1 MIMVEAMMPDC
12 LCEDG
17 DDSFTPQRIASC
29 KRLLKTGYNN
39 IVGATLFLVVNNIE
53 QYC

>member
-1 MIMVEAMMPDC
+1 MRMVIN
-12 LCEDG
+12 
-17 DDSFTPQRIASC
+17 SFTPQKVTSR